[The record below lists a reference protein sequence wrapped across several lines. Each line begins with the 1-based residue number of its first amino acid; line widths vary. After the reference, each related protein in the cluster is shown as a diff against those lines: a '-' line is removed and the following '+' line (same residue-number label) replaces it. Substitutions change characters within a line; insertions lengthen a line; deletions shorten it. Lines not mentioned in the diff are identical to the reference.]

1 MVQGVL
7 QRLSGYLILSE
18 PQSQGCGFFVPK
30 FTQALISLGFGR
42 FSCLP
47 GGQSLS
53 TKTKKARIAGFFSL
67 PALIS
72 GIYISVTVALHKV

>member
-1 MVQGVL
+1 MVG
-7 QRLSGYLILSE
+7 
-18 PQSQGCGFFVPK
+18 
-30 FTQALISLGFGR
+30 
-42 FSCLP
+42 SCLFRA
-47 GGQSLS
+47 QSLN